1 MTAPLI
7 IPMAMR
13 AWPQFVT
20 TMGGVPVD
28 PVTLIPHDAHAP
40 THWLDADTVERL
52 VTESL
57 AGLHVGFVLTANDP
71 FFFVDLDDAMTPAGT
86 WSPFALDVCARFPG
100 AAMEVSRSGRG
111 LHIFGIASMMLHR
124 CRRKGVPLELYTAGR
139 VATLTGTGAQGDAGL
154 DYTAQLAALVADLLP
169 PGAETETDWTAGPVA
184 GWAGI
189 RDDDELIARA
199 CESRSAAATFGGAAG
214 FAGLWTANAD
224 ALGRS
229 YPPAKS
235 DQTHDGSAADAALA
249 QHLAFWTGNDCE
261 RIERL
266 MWRSALVRPKW
277 DRDGYLRDTI
287 TGACGR
293 QVEFHG
299 MPIKPTVTP
308 ATDATPAPKLRAST
322 DRQREFA
329 STVRETVLAAATPAE
344 RDALTASRGPTATAS
359 FWLDNK
365 GRAPAELAAMVTVA
379 PDLQGA
385 PTASAVAGGPR
396 RVSGM
401 QYLTPDAQLEKFAGC
416 AYVQDMHRIL
426 TPDGSLLR
434 PDQFNATFGGYLF
447 ALDAIGV
454 KDTRKAWEAFTE
466 SQVLR
471 WPKVSGLCFRPGV
484 PTGEV
489 VELDGRQI
497 VNCYVEIKTERRAGD
512 PAPFLEHVARLLPD
526 ENDRRILIAYMA
538 ACVQFKGVK
547 FQWAPLIQG
556 CEGNGKTL
564 LTRCVAFAIGKR
576 YTHYPN
582 AADIDNKFNGWLLNK
597 LFIGVEDI
605 YVPDHRLEVIEAL
618 KPIITGGDGLEIQL
632 KGADQ
637 VTADI
642 CANFMLNSNH
652 RDAIRKTH
660 NDRRFAVFYT
670 AQQKAGDLARDGM
683 HGDYFP
689 NLYDWLR
696 REGYAIVN
704 EYLATYPIPDD
715 LNPATR
721 CQRAPTTSTTIEA
734 VAASMGGVEQEVV
747 EAVAEGRPGFMGGW
761 ISTVALDNVLR
772 ERGLSR
778 RVPPNKRGE
787 LLEALGY
794 EHHPGLPGGR
804 PNNPIMIDGGKK
816 PRLFIRTDSP
826 ARLIV
831 GGANIVARYVADQ
844 AGGGASD
851 TDSDDF

>member
-1 MTAPLI
+1 MIAPRI
-7 IPMAMR
+7 IPAAMR
-13 AWPQFVT
+13 AWSQFVL

-28 PVTLIPHDAHAP
+28 PVTLIPHDAHNPAA
-40 THWLDADTVERL
+40 WLDADTAERIAS
-52 VTESL
+52 ESL
-57 AGLHVGFVLTANDP
+57 AGLHVGFVLTAADP
-71 FFFVDLDDAMTPAGT
+71 FFFIDLDESLEAPGR
-86 WSPFALDVCARFPG
+86 WSAFALETCARFPG
-100 AAMEVSRSGRG
+100 AAMEVSRSGTG
-111 LHIFGIASMMLHR
+111 IHIFGRAAMMPHR
-124 CRRKGVPLELYTAGR
+124 CRRRGLPIELYTAGR

-154 DYTAQLAALVADLLP
+154 DFTAQLAAMVAELLP
-169 PGAETETDWTAGPVA
+169 PGTDTEATWTAGPVA

-189 RDDDELIARA
+189 ADDDELIARA

-214 FAGLWTANAD
+214 FADLWTANVD

-249 QHLAFWTGNDCE
+249 QHLAFWTGNDCA
-261 RIERL
+261 RIERI

-277 DRDGYLRDTI
+277 DREGYLRDTI
-287 TGACGR
+287 TGACAR
-293 QVEFHG
+293 QTEFHG
-299 MPIKPTVTP
+299 VVAATP
-308 ATDATPAPKLRAST
+308 ATDTTPAPKLRAST

-329 STVRETVLAAATPAE
+329 SAIREHVLAAATPDE
-344 RDALTASRGPTATAS
+344 RATLTASRGPTATAA

-379 PDLQGA
+379 PDITPG
-385 PTASAVAGGPR
+385 PVAAMGSGPR
-396 RVSGM
+396 RVSGL
-401 QYLTPDAQLEKFAGC
+401 QYLTPDAQAEKFAGC
-416 AYVQDMHRIL
+416 VYVQDMHRIL
-426 TPDGSLLR
+426 IPDGSLLR
-434 PDQFNATFGGYLF
+434 ADQFNATFGGYLF
-447 ALDAIGV
+447 ALDGIGS
-454 KDTRKAWEAFTE
+454 KETRKAWEAFTE

-489 VELDGRQI
+489 LEIDGRKI
-497 VNCYVEIKTERRAGD
+497 VNCYVDIKTERRAGD

-538 ACVQFKGVK
+538 ACVQYKGVK

-576 YTHYPN
+576 YTHYPK
-582 AADIDNKFNGWLLNK
+582 ASDIDNKFNGWLLNK

-605 YVPDHRLEVIEAL
+605 YVPDHKLEVIEAL

-632 KGADQ
+632 KGVDQ
-637 VTADI
+637 ITADV

-652 RDAIRKTH
+652 RDAIRKTE

-670 AQQKAGDLARDGM
+670 AQQKAGDLVRDGM
-683 HGDYFP
+683 TGDYFP

-704 EYLATYPIPDD
+704 EYLQTYAIPAAY
-715 LNPATR
+715 NPATH
-721 CQRAPTTSTTIEA
+721 CQRAPNTSTTFEA
-734 VAASMGGVEQEVV
+734 VSASMGGIEQEII

-761 ISTVALDNVLR
+761 ISTVALDNLLR

-816 PRLFIRTDSP
+816 PRLFIRTESP
-826 ARLIV
+826 LRELR
-831 GGANIVARYVADQ
+831 GGAEIVARYVADQ
-844 AGGGASD
+844 AGGAETPEGGDA
-851 TDSDDF
+851 F